1 MPYPAPMTTTALKE
15 WDAQCQ
21 LLTTGDLSVLVRKG
35 GIEEKQGD
43 FQVEHRSFLLYP
55 TFLHQNPVEL
65 RPEFKPLLRTDP
77 APGQVQVPA
86 LAEVIAVH
94 KVEDESRLPTLEN
107 MQALTLG
114 ALERRF
120 AYRGKPWVHVLVLR
134 VRPLLSPLVL
144 PETEAMLGCVSW
156 VPLGD
161 MAVQVGEG
169 VIPEEKLERRA
180 AAVAQAIR

>member
-1 MPYPAPMTTTALKE
+1 M
-15 WDAQCQ
+15 
-21 LLTTGDLSVLVRKG
+21 
-35 GIEEKQGD
+35 
-43 FQVEHRSFLLYP
+43 
-55 TFLHQNPVEL
+55 
-65 RPEFKPLLRTDP
+65 
-77 APGQVQVPA
+77 
-86 LAEVIAVH
+86 
-94 KVEDESRLPTLEN
+94 
-107 MQALTLG
+107 
-114 ALERRF
+114 
-120 AYRGKPWVHVLVLR
+120 HVLVLR